1 MSYILTCEKCRCRH
15 IKFIEQN
22 GDLLTKGVGKTY
34 TGTIALQIFND
45 RDDMRITLADAKN
58 VYSGLLK
65 RTFLPLNSDYL
76 CHFDFNDAER
86 KRKEKLLKV
95 QVQSDSVLVHYIL
108 ICFDFSTHAGTSY
121 LFPNFDE
128 LKKWAIKLDIN
139 TYEVLDS
146 VGNLVSVENMEN

>member
-22 GDLLTKGVGKTY
+22 GELLTKGVGKTY

-65 RTFLPLNSDYL
+65 KTFLPLNSDYL
-76 CHFDFNDAER
+76 CHFDVNDAER
-86 KRKEKLLKV
+86 KNNKKLLKI
-95 QVQSDSVLVHYIL
+95 QAQSDSGLNYYML
-108 ICFDFSTHAGTSY
+108 ICFDFSTHTGASY

-128 LKKWAIKLDIN
+128 VKKWANKLGIS
-139 TYEVLDS
+139 TYEILDS
-146 VGNLVSVENMEN
+146 AGKLVSVKNI